1 MTLSRRGSPGV
12 FPFVHH
18 KSDEERGTS
27 MKRRRKIGL
36 AMAMAGLA
44 TVSACGG
51 GTNSGGGG
59 SAAAY
64 NAGNTSVVNPSTATG
79 GTLNYG
85 MTNAPDSL
93 DPGNTYYAF
102 MWNFSR
108 LYASP
113 LLTYNP
119 APGPDGLKLVPDL
132 ATGLG
137 QSSDNGLTWT
147 YHIKSGMKLSDGEPI
162 TTAQIKYAIERGN
175 YAKDVLPNGP
185 SYFQQYLADPG
196 KYQGPYKDKSP
207 AGIPSIETPDDTTIV
222 FHLSQPFA
230 DFDYLVTS
238 PQTAPVPQAKD
249 TGANYQS
256 EPVSSGPY
264 MIKPGS
270 FNPNSGV
277 TLVKNPNWKQSDSPT
292 VKQYA
297 DQINLTYN
305 VAADDL
311 DNRLMNGSIDV
322 DAYGTGMATAGRS
335 KVLNNATQKKNADAA
350 LSGFLWYYPI
360 DTQVIPNV
368 DCRKAI
374 EYASDKTLFQN
385 AYGGAEAGGDIAST
399 VLPPSVV
406 GYQPFDLYEA
416 KANPGGDLQKAKD
429 ELAKCGQPNGFSFN
443 VAVRGDRPKEIASA
457 QALQQ
462 SLAKVGIKIDILQY
476 PTGDYGTSYAG
487 SPDFMK
493 SHNIGMNTYG
503 WAADWPEGFGFL
515 SQIAD
520 GRAIRSAGNSN
531 MEMLNDPQVN
541 QLLDQAA
548 SSSDAAT
555 RNGIYGQI
563 DKIMMDQAVVLPEVY
578 AKSFLY
584 RNPSLT
590 NVFVT
595 EAYGMYDYSQIGK
608 K

>member
-1 MTLSRRGSPGV
+1 
-12 FPFVHH
+12 
-18 KSDEERGTS
+18 
-27 MKRRRKIGL
+27 MKRRNLIGMAL
-36 AMAMAGLA
+36 AMTGLSL
-44 TVSACGG
+44 VSACGG
-51 GTNSGGGG
+51 GGTSGG
-59 SAAAY
+59 SAGSAAY
-64 NAGNTSVVNPSTATG
+64 SAGNTSVVNASEATG

-85 MTNAPDSL
+85 MTNTPDSL

-119 APGPDGLKLVPDL
+119 VPGADGLKLVPDL

-137 QSSDNGLTWT
+137 QVSDNGLTWT
-147 YHIKSGMKLSDGEPI
+147 YHIKSGMTLSDGEPI
-162 TTAQIKYAIERGN
+162 TTAQIKYAVERGN
-175 YAKDVLPNGP
+175 FAKDVLPNGP
-185 SYFQQYLADPG
+185 SYFQQYLADPA

-207 AGIPSIETPDDTTIV
+207 GGLSSIETPDDTTIV
-222 FHLSQPFA
+222 FHLAQPFA

-238 PQTAPVPQAKD
+238 PQTAPVPQSKD

-256 EPVSSGPY
+256 EPVASGPY

-270 FNPNSGV
+270 FNPNTGV
-277 TLVKNPNWKQSDSPT
+277 TLVKNPNWKQSDTPT

-305 VAADDL
+305 ISGDDL
-311 DNRLMNGSIDV
+311 DNRLLGGSMDL
-322 DAYGTGMATAGRS
+322 DAYGTGLQTAARA

-350 LSGFLWYYPI
+350 LSGFLWYFPI
-360 DTQVIPNV
+360 NTQVIDNV

-374 EYASDKTLFQN
+374 EYAADKTLFQN

-406 GYQPFDLYEA
+406 GYQKFDDYEA
-416 KANPGGDLQKAKD
+416 TTQPTGDLAKAKD
-429 ELAKCGQPNGFSFN
+429 ELTKCGKPDGFSFN
-443 VAVRGDRPKEIASA
+443 IAVRGDRPKEVQTA

-462 SLAKVGIKIDILQY
+462 SLQKINVKTDILQY
-476 PTGDYGTSYAG
+476 PTGDYGTSFAG
-487 SPDFMK
+487 SPQFMK
-493 SHNIGMNTYG
+493 DHNIGMNTYG

-515 SQIAD
+515 SQISD

-548 SSSDAAT
+548 AAPDAGT

-563 DKIMMDQAVVLPEVY
+563 DKIMMDQAVILPELY
-578 AKSFLY
+578 AKSLLY

-595 EAYGMYDYSQIGK
+595 EAYGMYDYTQIGK